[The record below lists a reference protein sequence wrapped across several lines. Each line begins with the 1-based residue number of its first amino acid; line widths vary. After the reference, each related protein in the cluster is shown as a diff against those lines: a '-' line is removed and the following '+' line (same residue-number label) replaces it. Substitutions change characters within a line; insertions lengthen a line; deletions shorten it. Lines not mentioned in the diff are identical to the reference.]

1 MQWPWYFVFPPDRV
15 EVFYGSRAVGYTWP
29 LPSHSC
35 DTSPWVQ
42 VELAD
47 GRRLQTKLLVTK
59 LFISVAQAPS
69 LAQVLSTGFGSDSV
83 CAAPPTWRAQVRWV
97 ANSVRG
103 AKGQTHWVAFSV
115 PDARKLCWTAEEQK
129 GPPLLV
135 WGNLRFLLL
144 YKQKYMCMLM
154 AVCRQECWLSQELM
168 KR

>member
-1 MQWPWYFVFPPDRV
+1 MQVWDACSEAIITFEKDDLDDMGYIV
-15 EVFYGSRAVGYTWP
+15 ENDVVMSAVTKQLDAVAVTMVLCVPTRPGGGFLREQSSRYTWP

-83 CAAPPTWRAQVRWV
+83 CAAPPTWRAQVR
-97 ANSVRG
+97 
-103 AKGQTHWVAFSV
+103 
-115 PDARKLCWTAEEQK
+115 
-129 GPPLLV
+129 
-135 WGNLRFLLL
+135 
-144 YKQKYMCMLM
+144 
-154 AVCRQECWLSQELM
+154 
-168 KR
+168 

>member
-1 MQWPWYFVFPPDRV
+1 MFPPDRV

-83 CAAPPTWRAQVRWV
+83 CAAPPTWRA
-97 ANSVRG
+97 
-103 AKGQTHWVAFSV
+103 
-115 PDARKLCWTAEEQK
+115 
-129 GPPLLV
+129 
-135 WGNLRFLLL
+135 
-144 YKQKYMCMLM
+144 
-154 AVCRQECWLSQELM
+154 
-168 KR
+168 